1 MIALDDLGNLL
12 AQSNVVVF
20 TTYRRDGM
28 PQQSLVTVGELE
40 GTLAFTTRSR
50 NAKAFN
56 LARDPRC
63 AIMVVSPDRRSFA
76 VLDGIAEVSSLG
88 DTSAEQL
95 RIRLREIYRAA
106 AGSDHPNWDEY
117 DKVMRDQGRV
127 AVQLRPTRIVGHNVE

>member
-63 AIMVVSPDRRSFA
+63 A
-76 VLDGIAEVSSLG
+76 EVSSLG

-117 DKVMRDQGRV
+117 DKVMREQGRV